1 MSKSNRTDGS
11 TAAVFADIME
21 WWASYLADGAPLSH
35 ARGTELVALIVAR
48 LEGAIRS
55 GRLTE
60 ADRLPPERLLSSQL
74 GVSRATVREALHEL
88 ELKGLVERRQGRGT
102 AVVDL
107 GRGELTRQLL
117 RNLDARERDLIE
129 VMDFR
134 EAIEVP
140 MAARA
145 AKYATKADIERLE
158 NLFERM
164 EAEISGERYGELD
177 ERFHLLVARATHNSL
192 LAKVVELTSQWTIA
206 SRRPALED
214 TARRRLSLEGH
225 RAILN
230 SVRRRDPEGAAEAMQ
245 SHIRQLG
252 EELFKRV

>member
-1 MSKSNRTDGS
+1 MSKSSRTS
-11 TAAVFADIME
+11 ETTEVRPADVME
-21 WWASYLADGAPLSH
+21 WWASYLADLAPLSD

-48 LEGAIRS
+48 LEGAIRG
-55 GRLTE
+55 GRLKE
-60 ADRLPPERLLSSQL
+60 ADRLPPERQLSAQL

-107 GRGELTRQLL
+107 GRGEHTQQLL
-117 RNLDARERDLIE
+117 RKLDARERDLAE

-134 EAIEVP
+134 ETIEVP

-145 AKYATKADIERLE
+145 ARSATKADIARLE
-158 NLFERM
+158 SLFERM

-192 LAKVVELTSQWTIA
+192 LAKVVELTSQWTTT
-206 SRRPALED
+206 SRSPLLEN

-225 RAILN
+225 RAILDG
-230 SVRRRDPEGAAEAMQ
+230 VRRRDPERAAEAMRG
-245 SHIRQLG
+245 HIRQLG
-252 EELFKRV
+252 EELAKRV